1 MKINTHEHIGVDLV
15 DSELKVV
22 SKYDQNFRNIYDH
35 LARKTYQ
42 NSEYP
47 FLSTIDPYSY
57 TLYNALQVPLL
68 VEELQKLAS
77 EDEDTELKAAVE
89 KLVEYLET
97 VSVHCFIRF
106 IGD

>member
-1 MKINTHEHIGVDLV
+1 MKINTHEYISVDLV
-15 DSELKVV
+15 NSELEVL
-22 SKYDQNFRNIYDH
+22 SKYDQNFRNICDH
-35 LARKTYQ
+35 FSLKTYQ
-42 NSEYP
+42 NSDYP

-57 TLYNALQVPLL
+57 TLYNSLQVPLL

-77 EDEDTELKAAVE
+77 EDEDTELKVAVE
-89 KLVEYLET
+89 KLIEYLEA